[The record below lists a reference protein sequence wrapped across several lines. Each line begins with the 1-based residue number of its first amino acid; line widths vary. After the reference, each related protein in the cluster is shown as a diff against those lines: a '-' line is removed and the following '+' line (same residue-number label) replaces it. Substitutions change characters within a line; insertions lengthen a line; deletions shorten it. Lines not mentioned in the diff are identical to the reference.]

1 MPLLLPNKTY
11 TIPSTGH
18 TYAYIRYPSSNILRP
33 TLLFLHGF
41 PSTSYDWRFQIPH
54 FRSLGY
60 GILAP
65 DLLGYGGTSRPTD
78 VRCYLGSE
86 MSKEIIAIL
95 DHERLGSKEET
106 GSGAV
111 VAIAHDW
118 GTYLLSQLASR
129 YQERFE
135 KFVFMSVPFTIP
147 GRRTDVEMVNRRTK
161 KKFGYDMMGY
171 FLFLSTPRAGRVL
184 GENVRFPHLISVF
197 VFQIDFPRR
206 AIVKSGRTSYL
217 WDILQWETFFN
228 LTHPADP
235 ALWKTYFAPEG
246 AMETF
251 VTTNPPSISSSL
263 LASYITEEDKAH
275 HHAVFGSDYGTP
287 CLWYVRGVNS
297 LGVEEEK
304 ASIKTGNV
312 LEKIGKETLMI
323 ATINDAVCSPER
335 ARIGMQAGVEG
346 GLTGENLAFVNV
358 ESGHWVMLECAD
370 QTNRILEEFFEEG
383 AKAFDKGGIKS
394 SL

>member
-1 MPLLLPNKTY
+1 
-11 TIPSTGH
+11 
-18 TYAYIRYPSSNILRP
+18 
-33 TLLFLHGF
+33 
-41 PSTSYDWRFQIPH
+41 
-54 FRSLGY
+54 
-60 GILAP
+60 
-65 DLLGYGGTSRPTD
+65 
-78 VRCYLGSE
+78 

-106 GSGAV
+106 GSGGV

-147 GRRTDVEMVNRRTK
+147 GRRTDVETVNQTTK

-184 GENVRFPHLISVF
+184 GEN
-197 VFQIDFPRR
+197 
-206 AIVKSGRTSYL
+206 
-217 WDILQWETFFN
+217 WETFFN
-228 LTHPADP
+228 LTYPADP

-251 VTTNPPSISSSL
+251 LATNSPSSSSSL

-275 HHAVFGSDYGTP
+275 HHADFESDYRTP
-287 CLWYVRGVNS
+287 CLWYVRGIDS

-304 ASIKTGNV
+304 ASIKKGNI
-312 LEKIGKETLMI
+312 LEKIGKATLMI

-346 GLTGENLAFVNV
+346 GLTGGKLAFVTV

-383 AKAFDKGGIKS
+383 VKAFDKRVIKS